1 MKYLDQNGNLT
12 DDYYGYVYLTLDQK
26 HNLLYVGQKSGL
38 VEKSKNYFGSGN
50 IIVSKKK
57 SKGVYFLKKIILGVC
72 YTIEE
77 LNECET
83 ECIYFFRSFGSDGEN
98 HDRVYGYNLTKTGRG
113 FSGRKG
119 KLSPS
124 YGTSFFKRWVK
135 KYGIEIAKEKLEERN
150 KKMYNSRDKWTV
162 QQKEDLSNI
171 MSEKFSGEGN
181 PMYGTGGFYDKWL
194 QCYGKEI
201 ADEKKKE
208 TNKKHS
214 ETVKNKSGEEK
225 NEFSEKCSIRCS
237 GEGNPMYG
245 TKGFYGKWV
254 EAFGEDTAIEMR
266 RELYKKRSEK
276 VGNKSLEE
284 KEVISKKI
292 SKKVSESRNNSSDE
306 DNKNRIKKF
315 QETMKNKSEKERLKI
330 IENREITKKKN
341 GVYKKYLLITPE
353 EEEIIIQGGF
363 TKYCKENNLNM
374 YYLRKVLKGE
384 LDNWNNWKCKI
395 IEN

>member
-1 MKYLDQNGNLT
+1 
-12 DDYYGYVYLTLDQK
+12 
-26 HNLLYVGQKSGL
+26 
-38 VEKSKNYFGSGN
+38 
-50 IIVSKKK
+50 
-57 SKGVYFLKKIILGVC
+57 
-72 YTIEE
+72 
-77 LNECET
+77 
-83 ECIYFFRSFGSDGEN
+83 
-98 HDRVYGYNLTKTGRG
+98 
-113 FSGRKG
+113 
-119 KLSPS
+119 
-124 YGTSFFKRWVK
+124 
-135 KYGIEIAKEKLEERN
+135 
-150 KKMYNSRDKWTV
+150 
-162 QQKEDLSNI
+162 
-171 MSEKFSGEGN
+171 
-181 PMYGTGGFYDKWL
+181 
-194 QCYGKEI
+194 
-201 ADEKKKE
+201 
-208 TNKKHS
+208 
-214 ETVKNKSGEEK
+214 
-225 NEFSEKCSIRCS
+225 
-237 GEGNPMYG
+237 
-245 TKGFYGKWV
+245 
-254 EAFGEDTAIEMR
+254 MR

-330 IENREITKKKN
+330 IENREIAKKKN